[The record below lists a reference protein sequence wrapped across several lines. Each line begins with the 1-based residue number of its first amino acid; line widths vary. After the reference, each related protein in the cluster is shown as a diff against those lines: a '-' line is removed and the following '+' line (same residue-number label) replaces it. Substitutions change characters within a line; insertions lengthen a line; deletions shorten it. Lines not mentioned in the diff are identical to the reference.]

1 MAPDRF
7 AAAGTV
13 MESLKIRQVFVVLP
27 VASIL
32 LFDFSILERKACFR
46 DVITIAPKFFNGE
59 KSRRRDVR

>member
-1 MAPDRF
+1 MAPDCF
-7 AAAGTV
+7 AAAGTA
-13 MESLKIRQVFVVLP
+13 MESLQTRQVFVVLS

-46 DVITIAPKFFNGE
+46 DVITIVPKFSNGE